1 MVATAHIYG
10 VLIYFTTVRRK
21 FFCRHFGDC
30 FLTLHSLCVCDS
42 MFMPTGVPLA
52 GCGNPSIASRFSDEK
67 KIPDFGQGGREYTE

>member
-1 MVATAHIYG
+1 MVATAHICG
-10 VLIYFTTVRRK
+10 ILIYFTTVRRK
-21 FFCRHFGDC
+21 FFVAILATF
-30 FLTLHSLCVCDS
+30 FTLNSLCVCDS